1 MKLFYSITTGPFLSA
16 YSFIAKSDN
25 VDDAL
30 KELMESNSERRQNV
44 VEPGNLIIHRVIA
57 HSKDDSLNESEKS
70 WLMVVSPRWDVEWPN
85 TAIYYH
91 LYGRV
96 RKIQNDNGEHEW
108 KFLDKIN

>member
-16 YSFIAKSDN
+16 YSFMAKSDN

-30 KELMESNSERRQNV
+30 KELMESNIERRQNV
-44 VEPGNLIIHRVIA
+44 VEPGDLVIYRVIA

-70 WLMVVSPRWDVEWPN
+70 WLMVVSPRWDVEWPD

-96 RKIQNDNGEHEW
+96 RKIQNDNGEYEW